1 MYTVNMESPFSITE
15 QLPTLGALLRLPLET
30 LLDYVYEELSKAGYV
45 ELRVAHGAVFR
56 HISRDGSRITTLAAR
71 ARITKQSMAELIEY
85 LRSCGYVELVADPTD
100 GRAKLA
106 RLTARGWKVH
116 RALGRISEA
125 FQKNALAASRRR
137 GGGGFASCC
146 RTSPPGRNASVS
158 CPERG
163 RYMASGASGRIW
175 PYPYRPDLPARA
187 RRARTVSVKPS

>member
-1 MYTVNMESPFSITE
+1 MYTVNMEAQFSVTE

-30 LLDYVYEELSKAGYV
+30 LLDHVYAELAKAGYV

-71 ARITKQSMAELIEY
+71 ARITKQSMAELIDY

-116 RALGRISEA
+116 RALVRASEA
-125 FQKNALAASRRR
+125 FEKKCARSFGQQRWRQFRELLQELAAWSQHQR
-137 GGGGFASCC
+137 
-146 RTSPPGRNASVS
+146 
-158 CPERG
+158 E
-163 RYMASGASGRIW
+163 
-175 PYPYRPDLPARA
+175 LP
-187 RRARTVSVKPS
+187 